1 MTSLIKYVMLELTY
15 IVLSHASLTR
25 LIKLIVLEL
34 THIILYIYASTRPKH
49 ELLSF
54 CIMNMLLY

>member
-1 MTSLIKYVMLELTY
+1 MLELTY